1 MNMTIFFAS
10 FGDMEGTKWA
20 NAQMLTDFDA
30 AETKA
35 GCQVGKIA
43 VNPDNNFDVPRR
55 LKDEIVRAKGP
66 IEITASV
73 GGRSQAGKIVT
84 VINDFKL
91 ASAPQK
97 LS

>member
-10 FGDMEGTKWA
+10 YGDMEGTKWA

-35 GCQVGKIA
+35 GCQVGKIS
-43 VNPDNNFDVPRR
+43 VTPDNNFDVPRR
-55 LKDEIVRAKGP
+55 LKDELVRAKGP
-66 IEITASV
+66 IEIVATV
-73 GGRSQAGKIVT
+73 GGRSQGGKIVT

-91 ASAPQK
+91 SGTNQK
-97 LS
+97 VN

>member
-10 FGDMEGTKWA
+10 YGDMEGTKWA

-30 AETKA
+30 AETRA
-35 GCQVGKIA
+35 GCQIGKIA
-43 VNPDNNFDVPRR
+43 VAPDNDFDVPRR
-55 LKDEIVRAKGP
+55 LKDELIRAKGP
-66 IEITASV
+66 IEIVATV

-91 ASAPQK
+91 ANTPQK
-97 LS
+97 LN

>member
-10 FGDMEGTKWA
+10 YGDMEGTKWA

-30 AETKA
+30 AETRA

-43 VNPDNNFDVPRR
+43 VAPDNDFDVPRR
-55 LKDEIVRAKGP
+55 LKDELIRAKGP
-66 IEITASV
+66 IEIVATV
-73 GGRSQAGKIVT
+73 GGRSQGGKIVT

-91 ASAPQK
+91 ANAPQK